1 MKFVIIIAIAFV
13 LFSSIFVIN
22 SAFAQSY
29 TGVLKL
35 DSIPS
40 NVKAGGI
47 ITFSGTLTTTDGR
60 VVQDATIYIKD
71 DVDFDIDTV
80 LGTVTTDESGKF
92 SADWKA
98 VTRSSGSYDFYAV
111 YEGGGNIS
119 SSRSVTQTVNVL

>member
-1 MKFVIIIAIAFV
+1 MMKPVIIIAIAFV

-98 VTRSSGSYDFYAV
+98 VLEV
-111 YEGGGNIS
+111 
-119 SSRSVTQTVNVL
+119 